1 MDGWY
6 KRLALNGYKSVE
18 IKMDMREDVDIPVK
32 SRAAGGIR
40 HAGASREG
48 TGAVGP
54 LCLVVVVALEFAGVL

>member
-1 MDGWY
+1 
-6 KRLALNGYKSVE
+6 
-18 IKMDMREDVDIPVK
+18 MDMREDVDIPVK